1 MGKQA
6 DRHRIG
12 ILLTRSADEA
22 KKEEIISLRKRNPP
36 RPWIKN
42 VDFIKNPDFKITRA
56 PYNLGYKNTP
66 VPKTIGVATDVS
78 AGEYIKHF
86 HGEEFEV
93 DFIRPAEI
101 TKERLATNDINFLLI
116 YDLLESFH
124 TDRTKG
130 KRLYNNFLQIIK
142 NTPNVFP
149 NWEYQEFIDSKLIYY
164 NYFKANDI
172 PICPTVTI
180 SRDEWNERVAKSSTK
195 QVAGEILSIIMKEE
209 KWQKFIGKP
218 VFGQEAKSCKIFK
231 DMKDI
236 ENRFEKY
243 IVGTMVKYPGL
254 IFQKFINGFGQTT
267 DCPEIR
273 MYYVGNTY
281 QFSMIAT
288 KDRIY
293 TLHEEGGRPAGR
305 PQNASLKLTGTPIKL
320 DTLKAIGDKVL
331 SHLRPKLKLP
341 AHPEGGPSSLDL
353 LMTRVDMGCM
363 QEGEFKPWVNEIE
376 FVPSYYLEDHT
387 HAIEGAVAA
396 QMVKIARQYIGTE
409 VAADVAAKSAA
420 CGKLAVDNSME
431 IDDVDD
437 VKAFS

>member
-1 MGKQA
+1 MGRKA
-6 DRHRIG
+6 GKSRIG

-36 RPWIKN
+36 RPWIRN
-42 VDFIKNPDFKITRA
+42 VDFVKNPDFKIIRA

-66 VPKTIGVATDVS
+66 VPKTVGIATDVS
-78 AGEYIKHF
+78 CGEYIKHF

-93 DFIRPAEI
+93 DYIRPKDI
-101 TKERLATNDINFLLI
+101 TKERLAENDINFLLI

-130 KRLYNNFLQIIK
+130 KRLYNNFLKIIK
-142 NTPNVFP
+142 ETPNVFP

-164 NYFKANDI
+164 NYFKENNL
-172 PICPTVTI
+172 PICPTQTI
-180 SRDEWNERVAKSSTK
+180 SREEWNERVAKSSTK
-195 QVAGEILSIIMKEE
+195 QVAGEILDIIMKQE
-209 KWQKFIGKP
+209 KWKKFIGKP

-243 IVGTMVKYPGL
+243 IVGTMEKYPGL
-254 IFQKFINGFGQTT
+254 IFQKFIDGFGQTT

-273 MYYVGNTY
+273 MYYVGNQY
-281 QFSMIAT
+281 KFSMIAT

-293 TLHEEGGRPAGR
+293 TLSTEGHKPAGR
-305 PQNASLKLTGTPIKL
+305 PQNASLNLAGGPIKL
-320 DTLKAIGDKVL
+320 EKLKEIGDRVL

-341 AHPEGGPSSLDL
+341 PHPEGRQVNPLDL

-363 QEGEFKPWVNEIE
+363 QDGEFKPWINEIE

-387 HAIEGAVAA
+387 HAIEGDVAA
-396 QMVKIARQYIGTE
+396 QMVVIARQYIGTDVSHE
-409 VAADVAAKSAA
+409 VAAKHAA
-420 CGKLAVDNSME
+420 KLAVDNSME